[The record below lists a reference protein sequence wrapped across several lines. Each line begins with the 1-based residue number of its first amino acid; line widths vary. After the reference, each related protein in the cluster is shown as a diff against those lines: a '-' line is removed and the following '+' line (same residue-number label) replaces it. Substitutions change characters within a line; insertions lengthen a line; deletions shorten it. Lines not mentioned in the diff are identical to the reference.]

1 MNEQNDALSDGLNE
15 AADTYNNAID
25 YMDAWSD
32 ETVKGTLDAEQSTLE
47 YRRQLLMQLIKLN
60 HTFDMIRVGLYAM
73 LGISME
79 DASDEQDA

>member
-1 MNEQNDALSDGLNE
+1 MNEQNDALSNELNE
-15 AADTYNNAID
+15 AADTYNNAVD

-73 LGISME
+73 LGISAEEEE
-79 DASDEQDA
+79 DPSA

>member
-1 MNEQNDALSDGLNE
+1 MNEQNDALSDELNE
-15 AADTYNNAID
+15 AADTYNNAVD

-73 LGISME
+73 LGISAEEEE
-79 DASDEQDA
+79 DPSA